1 MEIYIQSLILHLR
14 VFAFV
19 SIVGAVAIDWVI
31 YRDTNKIFARIIY
44 VAVLIAL
51 IANYDTILKAGTGIF
66 DGMKLSAQNTSNGV
80 IADINVAL
88 AEAAKEATWFE
99 RKISIPIA
107 TCFLS
112 IGKFFSWISSF
123 VQEMLQVIFR
133 CAAPIVLSLAAW
145 RALQSTGIRFA
156 VATLWLCMW
165 NIGTA
170 IADFLLSKVLL
181 AALGKAV
188 LSTGGSAAAA
198 TVGAVATGGSAAMAL
213 IPFII
218 QAAAYVLL
226 CAIVFY
232 VVTPIML
239 YHIMSGGDIV
249 QAATHALGG
258 AIGAGA
264 VALQAKRDFRDE
276 KRYRE
281 NNSGTG
287 GNATG
292 SNGGTGNT
300 NIQANNPSGSA
311 PAVAYNQGGKSPTEQ
326 VYKSV
331 SAVAE
336 KQAETVVNK

>member
-1 MEIYIQSLILHLR
+1 
-14 VFAFV
+14 
-19 SIVGAVAIDWVI
+19 
-31 YRDTNKIFARIIY
+31 
-44 VAVLIAL
+44 
-51 IANYDTILKAGTGIF
+51 
-66 DGMKLSAQNTSNGV
+66 
-80 IADINVAL
+80 
-88 AEAAKEATWFE
+88 
-99 RKISIPIA
+99 
-107 TCFLS
+107 
-112 IGKFFSWISSF
+112 
-123 VQEMLQVIFR
+123 MLQTIFR

-170 IADFLLSKVLL
+170 IADFLLAKILV

-188 LSTGGSAAAA
+188 LNVGGGAAAA

-218 QAAAYVLL
+218 QAAGTVLLSAILFYVL
-226 CAIVFY
+226 
-232 VVTPIML
+232 TPIML

-264 VALQAKRDFRDE
+264 VALSQAKRDFRDE
-276 KRYRE
+276 KKYRSE
-281 NNSGTG
+281 NGGNRGNSNNSGT
-287 GNATG
+287 N
-292 SNGGTGNT
+292 NNT
-300 NIQANNPSGSA
+300 NVQANNPSGSA
-311 PAVAYNQGGKSPTEQ
+311 PAVANNQGGKSPTEQ

>member
-1 MEIYIQSLILHLR
+1 MEIYVQSLILHLR
-14 VFAFV
+14 IFAFV
-19 SIVGAVAIDWVI
+19 SIVAAVAIDWVI

-66 DGMKLSAQNTSNGV
+66 DSMKLSAQNTSNGV

-88 AEAAKEATWFE
+88 AEAAKDATWFE
-99 RKISIPIA
+99 RKIAVPIA

-112 IGKFFSWISSF
+112 IGKFFTWISSF

-276 KRYRE
+276 KRYRGE
-281 NNSGTG
+281 NGGNRGNGNNSGTG
-287 GNATG
+287 GN
-292 SNGGTGNT
+292 T
-300 NIQANNPSGSA
+300 NVQANNPSGSA
-311 PAVAYNQGGKSPTEQ
+311 PAVANNQGGKSPTEQ

-331 SAVAE
+331 SSVAE

>member
-19 SIVGAVAIDWVI
+19 SIVGAVAIDWII
-31 YRDTNKIFARIIY
+31 YRDSNRIFARIIY

-51 IANYDTILKAGTGIF
+51 IANYDTILKTGTSIF
-66 DGMKLSAQNTSNGV
+66 DEMKLSAQNTTNGA
-80 IADINVAL
+80 IADINATL
-88 AEAAKEATWFE
+88 AEAAKDATWFE
-99 RKISIPIA
+99 RKITIPIA

-112 IGKFFSWISSF
+112 IGKFFAWVSSF

-170 IADFLLSKVLL
+170 IADLLLSKVLL
-181 AALGKAV
+181 ASLGKAV
-188 LSTGGSAAAA
+188 LSTGGNAAAA
-198 TVGAVATGGSAAMAL
+198 TAAAAATGGSAPMAL

-218 QAAAYVLL
+218 QAAAIVLISAILFYVL
-226 CAIVFY
+226 
-232 VVTPIML
+232 TPIML

-264 VALQAKRDFRDE
+264 VTLSQVKNGFRDE

-287 GNATG
+287 GNTTG
-292 SNGGTGNT
+292 SNSGTDGNT
-300 NIQANNPSGSA
+300 NIQPNNPSGSA
-311 PAVAYNQGGKSPTEQ
+311 PVVVNNQGHSPAPIYQ
-326 VYKSV
+326 K
-331 SAVAE
+331 VAE
-336 KQAETVVNK
+336 FAERQMVNK